1 MVTSKSGGSVL
12 QSIRLGCRGKAG
24 SAGCDDPVVE
34 LHRHEGLN
42 QNVYYNWW
50 ENFLEAAHDAGT
62 EFNCEK
68 IDSPPM
74 YWRRHELAGSFYAQA
89 LMH

>member
-1 MVTSKSGGSVL
+1 MGRKVRGSAVPDPPPGLIIAMVASKSGGSVF
-12 QSIRLGCRGKAG
+12 QSIRSGCRGKAG

-42 QNVYYNWW
+42 QNVYNNWW

-62 EFNCEK
+62 EL
-68 IDSPPM
+68 IAT
-74 YWRRHELAGSFYAQA
+74 R
-89 LMH
+89 